1 MRILIRFIAL
11 SLLIA
16 VAVTSVLVAREYRRE
31 QDYSDHVYTQLVR
44 LHDMGG
50 AARKAI
56 DALENAEVSEQNY
69 VLTGETIYFEAYTA
83 DIAEWQDEFSVLT
96 IQAANGQVNQLL
108 QDLGK
113 TGDLTLKELALI
125 LTLYE
130 GGSRDK
136 ALDRIRKGAG
146 MVYLNQTRVSASAIL
161 REVDGEVSDDH
172 RKFMSRP
179 LHSLVHL
186 AQGIAAIAGSVIL
199 GALLFFFEMR
209 RTRDPSV
216 GGRII

>member
-1 MRILIRFIAL
+1 MRILIRFIAVF
-11 SLLIA
+11 LLIA
-16 VAVTSVLVAREYRRE
+16 VAVTGVLVARESSRE
-31 QDYSDHVYTQLVR
+31 QDYSDHIYTVLVK

-56 DALENAEVSEQNY
+56 DALQNAEVSEQNY
-69 VLTGETIYFEAYTA
+69 VLTGETIYFEAYIA

-108 QDLGK
+108 QDLGR
-113 TGDLTLKELALI
+113 TGDLTVKELALI
-125 LTLYE
+125 LALYD

-161 REVDGEVSDDH
+161 RVVDGEVSDDH

-179 LHSLVHL
+179 LHSLIHL
-186 AQGIAAIAGSVIL
+186 TQAIAAISGSAIL
-199 GALLFFFEMR
+199 GALLLLFEMR
-209 RTRDPSV
+209 RTRERSIGV
-216 GGRII
+216 K